1 MGLFFNMQILL
12 FPFLEKKKKSA
23 RYFKHERIGNLKRV
37 CRKQA
42 HNSSSS
48 LDHSD
53 MDKNHLAKIIE
64 LELPGGQF
72 N

>member
-12 FPFLEKKKKSA
+12 FPFLEKEKKKGA
-23 RYFKHERIGNLKRV
+23 RYFKRERIEDLKRV
-37 CRKQA
+37 SRKQV
-42 HNSSSS
+42 HNSSS

-53 MDKNHLAKIIE
+53 VDKNHLAKIIE